1 MADGRQVD
9 VSSLIEQPS
18 RSRLQFWVLV
28 SSLALMFVEG
38 YDLQIMAFAAPAII
52 RDWHI
57 SKQMFGPVLSASLV
71 GYLAGAL
78 LVSVCSDYFGRK
90 VIIIAATFVF
100 GAFTLVTAFATS
112 LPELLILRLIAG
124 VGLGGMVPA
133 VIALNTEYVPTRR
146 RGTRI
151 SLLFVGFG
159 GGAALCGFLPWLGWP
174 RLFEIGGGLAL
185 VFGLVAAVAL
195 PESLRF
201 LIARKAAPSRI
212 AAILKRMRP
221 EGPLNNNDRFVLL
234 EEGHDGVP
242 VGLLFSEGHAG
253 MTVLLWAAFIFS
265 LLSNYSLVNWLP
277 TVLVS
282 GGLPMH
288 EAKIAGGFLMLGGL
302 LGTVLIGP
310 VLDRKGI
317 KALAFAFMLSA
328 PFIVAISFAR
338 LSEALLLVTV
348 FLAGGTL
355 LGGQAGLVALAGT
368 LYPTFARSTGVGW
381 ALGIGRFGAIAGP
394 IIGGFMLSANM
405 SMSWLFTWAALP
417 PIACAGALFLIMRMR
432 RNASRTRT
440 AALAPVPANQT

>member
-57 SKQMFGPVLSASLV
+57 NKQMFGPVLSASLV

-151 SLLFVGFG
+151 
-159 GGAALCGFLPWLGWP
+159 WP
-174 RLFEIGGGLAL
+174 SA
-185 VFGLVAAVAL
+185 
-195 PESLRF
+195 
-201 LIARKAAPSRI
+201 
-212 AAILKRMRP
+212 
-221 EGPLNNNDRFVLL
+221 
-234 EEGHDGVP
+234 
-242 VGLLFSEGHAG
+242 
-253 MTVLLWAAFIFS
+253 
-265 LLSNYSLVNWLP
+265 
-277 TVLVS
+277 S
-282 GGLPMH
+282 GSCP
-288 EAKIAGGFLMLGGL
+288 
-302 LGTVLIGP
+302 
-310 VLDRKGI
+310 
-317 KALAFAFMLSA
+317 
-328 PFIVAISFAR
+328 
-338 LSEALLLVTV
+338 
-348 FLAGGTL
+348 
-355 LGGQAGLVALAGT
+355 
-368 LYPTFARSTGVGW
+368 
-381 ALGIGRFGAIAGP
+381 
-394 IIGGFMLSANM
+394 
-405 SMSWLFTWAALP
+405 
-417 PIACAGALFLIMRMR
+417 
-432 RNASRTRT
+432 
-440 AALAPVPANQT
+440 